1 LSPSPEHVEYA
12 ETLLRLADA
21 DLYACRVLA
30 DADDLA
36 DGAVGFHAQQA
47 VEKALKLRSSSPKLN
62 CPAPTTSNNSGSK
75 VEATGAQLPSELAGV
90 DWLTPWAVALR
101 YDEPTALDRTA
112 ALALAE
118 SACSWAKAYSTPERS
133 RVVRLRLRGFAG
145 TRLVGRRTFAC
156 PASDDVARSQQQ

>member
-30 DADDLA
+30 DAADLA

-47 VEKALKLRSSSPKLN
+47 VEKALKVAIVLAEAELPRTHDLEQLREQ
-62 CPAPTTSNNSGSK
+62 
-75 VEATGAQLPSELAGV
+75 VETTGAELPSELAGV

-101 YDEPTALDRTA
+101 YDEPTALDRAA

-118 SACSWAKAYSTPERS
+118 SACGWAKALLDT
-133 RVVRLRLRGFAG
+133 
-145 TRLVGRRTFAC
+145 
-156 PASDDVARSQQQ
+156 

>member
-12 ETLLRLADA
+12 ETLLRLAYA

-47 VEKALKLRSSSPKLN
+47 VEKALKVAIVLAEAELPRTHDLEQLREQ
-62 CPAPTTSNNSGSK
+62 

-101 YDEPTALDRTA
+101 YDEPTALDRAA

-118 SACSWAKAYSTPERS
+118 SACSWA
-133 RVVRLRLRGFAG
+133 
-145 TRLVGRRTFAC
+145 RTLLDA
-156 PASDDVARSQQQ
+156 

>member
-47 VEKALKLRSSSPKLN
+47 VEKALKVAIVLAEIELPRTHDLEQLREQ
-62 CPAPTTSNNSGSK
+62 

-101 YDEPTALDRTA
+101 YDEPTALDRA
-112 ALALAE
+112 GALASAE
-118 SACSWAKAYSTPERS
+118 SACSWART
-133 RVVRLRLRGFAG
+133 LFG
-145 TRLVGRRTFAC
+145 T
-156 PASDDVARSQQQ
+156 

>member
-30 DADDLA
+30 DAADLA

-47 VEKALKLRSSSPKLN
+47 VEKALKVAIVLAEAELPRNHDLEQLREQ
-62 CPAPTTSNNSGSK
+62 
-75 VEATGAQLPSELAGV
+75 VEATGAHLPSELAGV

-118 SACSWAKAYSTPERS
+118 SACSWAKALLDT
-133 RVVRLRLRGFAG
+133 
-145 TRLVGRRTFAC
+145 
-156 PASDDVARSQQQ
+156 

>member
-30 DADDLA
+30 EAGDMA

-47 VEKALKLRSSSPKLN
+47 VEKALKVAIILAEVELPRTHDLELL
-62 CPAPTTSNNSGSK
+62 TEQI
-75 VEATGAQLPSELAGV
+75 EATGTQFPAELVDV

-101 YDEPTALDRTA
+101 YDEPTALDRAA

-118 SACSWAKAYSTPERS
+118 SACSWA
-133 RVVRLRLRGFAG
+133 
-145 TRLVGRRTFAC
+145 RTLLNT
-156 PASDDVARSQQQ
+156 

>member
-47 VEKALKLRSSSPKLN
+47 VEKALKVAIVLAEVELPRTHDLEQIKEQ
-62 CPAPTTSNNSGSK
+62 

-101 YDEPTALDRTA
+101 YDEPTALDRA
-112 ALALAE
+112 AAFALAE
-118 SACSWAKAYSTPERS
+118 SACSWA
-133 RVVRLRLRGFAG
+133 
-145 TRLVGRRTFAC
+145 RTLLDA
-156 PASDDVARSQQQ
+156 

>member
-1 LSPSPEHVEYA
+1 MSPSPEHVEYA

-47 VEKALKLRSSSPKLN
+47 VEKALKVAIVLAEVELPRTHDLEQLREQ
-62 CPAPTTSNNSGSK
+62 
-75 VEATGAQLPSELAGV
+75 VEATGSRLPPELAGV

-101 YDEPTALDRTA
+101 YDEPSALDRAA

-118 SACSWAKAYSTPERS
+118 SACGW
-133 RVVRLRLRGFAG
+133 AG
-145 TRLVGRRTFAC
+145 TLFGT
-156 PASDDVARSQQQ
+156 

>member
-1 LSPSPEHVEYA
+1 MSPSPEHVEYA

-47 VEKALKLRSSSPKLN
+47 VEKALKTAIVLAEVELPRTHDLEQLREQ
-62 CPAPTTSNNSGSK
+62 
-75 VEATGAQLPSELAGV
+75 VETTGAQLPSELAGV

-101 YDEPTALDRTA
+101 YDEPTTLDRAA

-118 SACSWAKAYSTPERS
+118 SACSWARA
-133 RVVRLRLRGFAG
+133 LLDA
-145 TRLVGRRTFAC
+145 
-156 PASDDVARSQQQ
+156 